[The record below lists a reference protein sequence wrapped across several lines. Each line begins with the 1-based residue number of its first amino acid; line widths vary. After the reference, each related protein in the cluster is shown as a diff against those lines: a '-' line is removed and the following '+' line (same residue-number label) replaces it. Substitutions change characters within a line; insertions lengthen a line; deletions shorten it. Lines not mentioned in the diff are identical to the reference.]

1 MSKLRSIS
9 TGVWSDV
16 WFEELN
22 SDQKLIW
29 LYLITNEKTNML
41 GIYEASIKKISFET
55 GVEKRRVDDALRR
68 FEQDGKVKYRHS
80 HVILVNFLKHQNF
93 NTNMKKS
100 AIDVYNS
107 LHKDLKIKDLNIDK
121 SKPLEAFETLSKH
134 LGMVRKVEVEYEVE
148 VETEY
153 EVEVEREVESEINII
168 SSKDEIE
175 SDLKNQYIFLFDEF
189 WKKYDKK
196 VDREKCLKKWMR
208 LKQSEI
214 QQIFENIEK
223 YVESTPD
230 KQFRKNPLTYLNSKS
245 YENEIIT
252 KSIGGNYN
260 NGKPTVFERHVAK
273 FKEYQQ
279 YVKEN
284 NPFAFPRD

>member
-1 MSKLRSIS
+1 MAKELPYFKFYTSEWLDGDITIETLETQGLFINICALYWSKEGDIYLDKIKKRFRFAQESCFSALIDEQMIKVDEDDKITIS
-9 TGVWSDV
+9 FLDEQL
-16 WFEELN
+16 EERENL
-22 SDQKLIW
+22 S
-29 LYLITNEKTNML
+29 KTNSL
-41 GIYEASIKKISFET
+41 NGKK
-55 GVEKRRVDDALRR
+55 GGRPKKR
-68 FEQDGKVKYRHS
+68 
-80 HVILVNFLKHQNF
+80 N
-93 NTNMKKS
+93 
-100 AIDVYNS
+100 
-107 LHKDLKIKDLNIDK
+107 
-121 SKPLEAFETLSKH
+121 
-134 LGMVRKVEVEYEVE
+134 
-148 VETEY
+148 
-153 EVEVEREVESEINII
+153 ESEIKATENRKKPTALNSLSEIKANKSNIEERREEERREEKRIKEEIIEESIII

-175 SDLKNQYIFLFDEF
+175 SDLKKQYIFLFDEF

-196 VDREKCLKKWMR
+196 VDREKCLKKWMK

-260 NGKPTVFERHVAK
+260 GKPTVFERHLAK
-273 FKEYQQ
+273 FEEYQQ
-279 YVKEN
+279 FVKEN